1 MNVLKGETDKCQ
13 QRDVVSRLFVC
24 YYIHTYVYKRANTYI
39 HTHES
44 TFTFVL
50 FSRKKL
56 IGHFKSLL
64 SMNNV
69 FIAFVYST
77 NLFFLFRNMTNTPDI
92 GVADMTSIPEIDEN
106 GINSNLKLRYTNDII
121 YVSFQN
127 FHFTLSFYSKI

>member
-1 MNVLKGETDKCQ
+1 MYSKGKLINVNKEMWFLVC
-13 QRDVVSRLFVC
+13 LFVNA
-24 YYIHTYVYKRANTYI
+24 YICIQTGKHI

-44 TFTFVL
+44 TSTFVL

-56 IGHFKSLL
+56 IVHFKSLL

-77 NLFFLFRNMTNTPDI
+77 NLFFYFRNMANTPDI

-127 FHFTLSFYSKI
+127 FHFTLFPS